1 MKNEDRG
8 YTYHDPEKQQE
19 FKERWSAKSTDGMV
33 YISDIR
39 HAISNSDQYPFPL
52 RQQDYKHMEAQD
64 AQNKT
69 LDAVIAAIDRV
80 PIYERG
86 VVSDSVSRTALMD
99 YIKKKA
105 DEFGDAYGISDV
117 LMDIAGFQ
125 INRERKE

>member
-1 MKNEDRG
+1 MKNEDSG

-19 FKERWSAKSTDGMV
+19 FKERWSAKSTEGMV
-33 YISDIR
+33 YICDIR

-52 RQQDYKHMEAQD
+52 WQQDYKHLEAQD
-64 AQNKT
+64 AQSKT

-86 VVSDSVSRTALMD
+86 VVTDSVNRTAIMD

-105 DEFGDAYGISDV
+105 DECGDAYGIRDV

>member
-1 MKNEDRG
+1 MKNEDGG

-52 RQQDYKHMEAQD
+52 WQQDYKHLEAQD

-80 PIYERG
+80 PIYEKG
-86 VVSDSVSRTALMD
+86 VVPDSVNRTALMD
-99 YIKKKA
+99 YIKNKA
-105 DEFGDAYGISDV
+105 SECGDAYGVRDV

-125 INRERKE
+125 INYVRRE